1 MNTIPPSFVITGL
14 IAIVLF
20 AFFIYTYTRSIENYD
35 VVSNDFVSYGDKI
48 HIGKSTSPKH
58 RLQMNI
64 GTASEVYDQTHEP
77 LQLVIQSVEGN
88 INKSGCVFYGDKI
101 RIARHMYPD
110 YRLNM
115 NVGQA
120 SEVQGVTGETSQLV
134 IQSTSGKTGCVRYGD
149 EIYIA
154 RHMYPDYRLR
164 LYDSQASEVK
174 DGSDESFRLTIQ
186 SVNPVITVS
195 SIVNDKFVGSTVSLG
210 TDNAKYYVSH
220 YGKFVR
226 LSSDPFPDSY
236 FNIYETSLLGGYI
249 LTSNNGIIAYQNG
262 KYVVRKEPYVFFIK
276 TISTPTPPTTPKP
289 VTTMPTTT
297 PFKPTTIPTG
307 VNVTSIFKN
316 RALNINGNQ
325 VFAKSLG
332 NGLILTDL
340 YLTNSVSSTNGWVAG
355 ANEGWPTQIFQTSQ
369 GYYITTAFNAYIN
382 PTNAFKSSNKF
393 VTTSIQISKEAEEL
407 MKSIGKGSL
416 IATPAPNT
424 TTFIPI
430 TTIPTTTPFIPITT
444 IPTTT
449 PFKPTKKF
457 GKRKKY

>member
-1 MNTIPPSFVITGL
+1 MNTIPPSLVITGL

-20 AFFIYTYTRSIENYD
+20 AFFIYTYTRSTENYD
-35 VVSNDFVSYGDKI
+35 VVANDFVSYGDKI

-58 RLQMNI
+58 RLQMHI

-164 LYDSQASEVK
+164 LYDSQATEVK

-249 LTSNNGIIAYQNG
+249 LASNNGIIAYQNG

-297 PFKPTTIPTG
+297 PFKPTTTIPTG
-307 VNVTSIFKN
+307 VNVTSTFKN
-316 RALNINGNQ
+316 RALNINGNS
-325 VFAKSLG
+325 VFAKSMG
-332 NGLILTDL
+332 NGLMLSDL
-340 YLTNSVSSTNGWVAG
+340 SQTKSVDSVNGWING
-355 ANEGWPTQIFQTSQ
+355 ANNGWPVQIFQTSQ

-382 PTNAFKSSNKF
+382 PNNEFKSSKQF
-393 VTTSIQISKEAEEL
+393 VMTSIQTDLE
-407 MKSIGKGSL
+407 
-416 IATPAPNT
+416 PAPTT
-424 TTFIPI
+424 TTFKPF
-430 TTIPTTTPFIPITT
+430 TTIPP
-444 IPTTT
+444 TT